1 MRVAA
6 LVILIMVFSP
16 FGHAL
21 AEGEDVGSATI
32 VVDDVMQS
40 YSRTVQIAFDRVSDM
55 GLYDEETLD
64 GVDSWLVVTGVAME
78 DHPHTEAQPD
88 EIEPVALLR
97 GSFIWTFEDSR
108 GALGKLTKSFEKGEI
123 ESFSPLIESSFSPRF
138 EPNDPFFD
146 DQWHLNNSGQTSGVA
161 GEDANVMGV
170 WDSFNG
176 SGVLISVIDDGVEHS
191 HPDLSDNYMA
201 VHSYDWCDDDPD
213 PDPNSN
219 DGHGTAVAGVAA
231 GSGNN
236 SIGVTGAAFGASIAG
251 HRLIACG
258 FSDSTAADALSHH
271 NGEIDIYSNSWGP
284 FDSGDILD
292 GPGPITVAAMED
304 SVYNGRSGLGNIYT
318 WAAGN
323 GLDADDNSNYDG
335 YSNSRY
341 SIAVA
346 AITHYGEQ
354 SWYSEPGANILVTA
368 HSNGGDPTYE
378 GITTTDIT
386 GSGGY
391 SGGDVTHDFGGT
403 SSATPLVSGVIALV
417 LEANP
422 SLTWRDVQN
431 ILVHSSRKNDASDPS
446 WNTNGA
452 GHDVS
457 HKFGFGAVDAGAA
470 VSLAQNWSSSG
481 EEYNASFGPFT
492 PNLEIDNGPF
502 TWTEMNLSVPI
513 DLRLESIDV
522 VVDITHDARGELD
535 IVLQSPSGHESWLA
549 EEHSDNN
556 ADYGNWRFGTV
567 QHWDESS
574 QGDWKLKVRDT
585 VTGSNSGTINSWE
598 VIFHGVGNVTD
609 FDGDGWPDFNDED
622 DDNDGWGDS
631 VEQGC
636 STDPLD
642 NSSTPMDTDADGEC
656 DFLDDDDDNDGWG
669 DSVEQGCSTDP
680 LDNSSTPMDTDADGD
695 CDSLDDDDDGDGFFD
710 TVEESCDTDPLD
722 NSSTP
727 TDTDA
732 DGDCDFLDDDD
743 DGDGLSDHNETQM
756 HRTDPLDP
764 DTDGDQLD
772 DYEEI
777 VVYGTNAVNPD
788 TDDEGL
794 NDYEEV
800 VVYGTNPNSADS
812 DGDGLNDYDEVL
824 NLWIGLSDP
833 LVFDPDNDSDEY
845 YHFEDCDDEDAGA
858 NPGMQE
864 LLNGKDDDCDGL
876 EDEGY
881 NQSDR
886 DGDGLTDWE
895 EFHVYG
901 TSTISSDSD
910 GDGLS
915 DEQEVLVYGS
925 DPLAADLDSDGDGAY
940 WFEDCDDNDS
950 SFAPGAPEVLDGL
963 DNDCDEESDEDF
975 LWIDSDGDG
984 ITDYSE
990 FHSFSTDPASGDSD
1004 GDGLPDGVELNE
1016 MMSDPL
1022 VADPDADQDGWYHFQ
1037 DCDDDD
1043 FERAPERPEDLDG
1056 KDNDCDEVVDE
1067 DFYDLDTDG
1076 DGLSDYS
1083 EYHNYSTMFDSAD
1096 SDQDGVDDGTE
1107 VARGLSS
1114 PNFPDYDSD
1123 NDGFYEYEDC
1133 NDLVGSIF
1141 PGATEQWNGID
1152 DDCDDEVDEL
1162 VNRLELV
1169 IANHEK
1175 SSGTVFLS
1183 NREIY
1188 DGPYRFESGPL
1199 NWDSANES
1207 FWISLTGIRP
1217 SLGATISW
1225 SMSGYSLE
1233 MNSSDDGRV
1242 VSLLPIDCKSPDGNL
1257 QVQVCDE
1264 GVSVQKIRAVISEG
1278 GYDTEIEWDVIVSTW
1293 VEPESEN
1300 RLISMVSSPSGIVGI
1315 VALLVGLTGGGAII
1329 GAGISRKRDLQ
1340 EALEAYG
1347 VSPERLAISPENKGI
1362 DLPEAPSFSWSN
1374 DEI

>member
-1 MRVAA
+1 MRVTS
-6 LVILIMVFSP
+6 LVIVIIVFAP
-16 FGHAL
+16 FGQVL
-21 AEGEDVGSATI
+21 AEEENVGGTPL
-32 VVDDVMQS
+32 VVNEVMQS
-40 YSRTVQIAFDRVSDM
+40 YSRTVQIAFERVSNMD
-55 GLYDEETLD
+55 LYDEDSLEQ
-64 GVDSWLVVTGVAME
+64 VESWLVVTGVDIE
-78 DHPHTEAQPD
+78 NHHKTEARPD
-88 EIEPVALLR
+88 EIEPVTLLR
-97 GSFIWTFEDSR
+97 GSFIWTFDDSR
-108 GALGKLTKSFEKGEI
+108 DALGDLTKSFEKGEI
-123 ESFSPLIESSFSPRF
+123 ESFSPLMEKYFSTRF
-138 EPNDPFFD
+138 EPNDPYFD
-146 DQWHLNNSGQTSGVA
+146 DQWHLNNSGQTSGVT
-161 GEDANVMGV
+161 GEDANVTGV

-176 SGVLISVIDDGVEHS
+176 SGVVISVIDDGVEHS
-191 HPDLSDNYMA
+191 HPDLSDNYVSA
-201 VHSYDWCDDDPD
+201 HSYDWCGDDAD
-213 PDPNSN
+213 PDPNSS

-231 GSGNN
+231 GTGNN

-258 FSDSTAADALSHH
+258 FSDSTSADALSYH
-271 NGEIDIYSNSWGP
+271 NGDIDIYSNSWGP
-284 FDSGDILD
+284 FDSGNILE
-292 GPGPITVAAMED
+292 GPGPITIAAIED
-304 SVYNGRSGLGNIYT
+304 SIYNGRSGLGNIYT

-368 HSNGGDPTYE
+368 HSNGGAPNYE

-386 GSGGY
+386 GTGGY
-391 SGGDVTHDFGGT
+391 GGGDVTHDFGGT

-422 SLTWRDVQN
+422 TLTWRDVQN
-431 ILVHSSRKNDASDPS
+431 ILVHSSRKNDANDSS
-446 WNTNGA
+446 WSLNGA

-481 EEYNASFGPFT
+481 EEINASFGPFT
-492 PNLEIDNGPF
+492 PNLEIDNGPS
-502 TWTEMNLSVPI
+502 TWTEFNLSVPI

-549 EEHSDNN
+549 EEHTDNN
-556 ADYGNWRFGTV
+556 EDYANWRFGTV

-574 QGDWKLKVRDT
+574 QGDWKLKVRDS
-585 VTGSNSGTINSWE
+585 VLGSNSGTVNSWE

-609 FDGDGWPDFNDED
+609 FDGDGWPDYNDQD
-622 DDNDGWGDS
+622 DDNDGWGDLS
-631 VEQGC
+631 EQGC

-642 NSSTPMDTDADGEC
+642 NSSTP
-656 DFLDDDDDNDGWG
+656 
-669 DSVEQGCSTDP
+669 
-680 LDNSSTPMDTDADGD
+680 
-695 CDSLDDDDDGDGFFD
+695 
-710 TVEESCDTDPLD
+710 
-722 NSSTP
+722 
-727 TDTDA
+727 TDTDS

-743 DGDGLSDHNETQM
+743 DGDGLDDYNETQF

-764 DTDGDQLD
+764 DTDGDLLN

-777 VVYGTNAVNPD
+777 VVYGTNAVLPD
-788 TDDEGL
+788 TDNEGL
-794 NDYEEV
+794 DDYEEV
-800 VVYGTNPNSADS
+800 IIYGTNPNSIDS
-812 DGDGLNDYDEVL
+812 DGDGLNDYEEVL
-824 NLWIGLSDP
+824 NWWLGVSDP

-864 LLNGKDDDCDGL
+864 LLNGKDDDCDGW
-876 EDEGY
+876 EDEGF
-881 NQSDR
+881 NESDQ
-886 DGDGLTDWE
+886 DGDGLSDWE

-901 TSTISSDSD
+901 TSTISPDSD
-910 GDGLS
+910 GDGIS

-925 DPLAADLDSDGDGAY
+925 NPLTVDLDSDGDGAY
-940 WFEDCDDNDS
+940 WFEDCNDNDS
-950 SFAPGAPEVLDGL
+950 SFAPGVPEILDGL
-963 DNDCDEESDEDF
+963 DNDCDGENDEDF
-975 LWIDSDGDG
+975 FWTDSDGDG
-984 ITDYSE
+984 ITDYAE
-990 FHSFSTDPASGDSD
+990 FHLFSTDPANGDSD
-1004 GDGLPDGVELNE
+1004 GDGLPDGVELSE

-1022 VADPDADQDGWYHFQ
+1022 VADPDSDLDGWYHFQ
-1037 DCDDDD
+1037 DCDDND
-1043 FERAPERPEDLDG
+1043 FERAPERPEELDG

-1083 EYHNYSTMFDSAD
+1083 EFHNYSTMFDSAD

-1107 VARGLSS
+1107 IARGLSS
-1114 PNFPDYDSD
+1114 PVFPDYDKD

-1133 NDLVGSIF
+1133 DDLVGRIF
-1141 PGATEQWNGID
+1141 PGAIEQWNGVD
-1152 DDCDDEVDEL
+1152 DDCDGEKDEF
-1162 VNRLELV
+1162 VNRLDLV
-1169 IANHEK
+1169 LTNHEK
-1175 SSGTVFLS
+1175 ASGTVFLS

-1188 DGPYRFESGPL
+1188 DGPYYYESVPL
-1199 NWDSANES
+1199 QWDSANES
-1207 FWISLTGIRP
+1207 FLISLSGIQP

-1233 MNSSDDGRV
+1233 MNASENGMEIL
-1242 VSLLPIDCKSPDGNL
+1242 LLPINCKSPISNL
-1257 QVQVCDE
+1257 QIQVCDE
-1264 GVSVQKIRAVISEG
+1264 ETSVQRIRAVISEG
-1278 GYDTEIEWDVIVSTW
+1278 GYDTEIEWSLIVSTW
-1293 VEPESEN
+1293 VEPEYEN
-1300 RLISMVSSPSGIVGI
+1300 MFLSTISSPSGIVATIVLLIGI
-1315 VALLVGLTGGGAII
+1315 AGGGAMI
-1329 GAGISRKRDLQ
+1329 GAKISRSRELQ

-1347 VSPERLAISPENKGI
+1347 VSPERLAIRPENKGI

>member
-1 MRVAA
+1 MRVAS
-6 LVILIMVFSP
+6 LIITIMVFAP
-16 FGHAL
+16 FGQAL
-21 AEGEDVGSATI
+21 AEVGDVDSAPI

-40 YSRTVQIAFDRVSDM
+40 YSRTVQIAFERVSDM
-55 GLYDEETLD
+55 SLYDGDDLA
-64 GVDSWLVVTGVAME
+64 GVNSWLVVSGVAME
-78 DHPHTEAQPD
+78 NHRYTEAQPD
-88 EIEPVALLR
+88 EIESLALLK
-97 GSFIWTFEDSR
+97 GSYIWTFDDSR
-108 GALGKLTKSFEKGEI
+108 TALGVLTESFEKGEI
-123 ESFSPLIESSFSPRF
+123 ESFSPLIERTFSPRF
-138 EPNDPFFD
+138 EPNDPYFD
-146 DQWHLNNSGQTSGVA
+146 DQWHLNNSGQTSGEV

-176 SGVLISVIDDGVEHS
+176 SEVVISVIDDGVEHS
-191 HPDLSDNYMA
+191 HPDLSDNYLSA
-201 VHSYDWCDDDPD
+201 HSYDWCGDDPD
-213 PDPNSN
+213 PNPSSS

-231 GSGNN
+231 GTGNN

-258 FSDSTAADALSHH
+258 FSDSTSAEALSYH

-284 FDSGDILD
+284 FDSGNILD
-292 GPGPITVAAMED
+292 GPGPITIAAIED

-323 GLDADDNSNYDG
+323 GLESDDNSNYDG

-341 SIAVA
+341 TIAVA
-346 AITHYGEQ
+346 AISHYGEQ

-368 HSNGGDPTYE
+368 HSNGGIPQGNYE

-391 SGGDVTHDFGGT
+391 EGGDVTHDFGGT

-422 SLTWRDVQN
+422 DLTWRDVQN
-431 ILVHSSRKNDASDPS
+431 ILVHSARKNDANDSS
-446 WNTNGA
+446 WNMNGA

-481 EEYNASFGPFT
+481 EESNASFGPYT
-492 PNLEIDNGPF
+492 PNTGIDNGPS
-502 TWTEMNLSVPI
+502 TWTEFNLSVPV

-522 VVDITHDARGELD
+522 IVDITHGARGELD

-549 EEHSDNN
+549 EEHTDNN
-556 ADYGNWRFGTV
+556 ADYSNWRFGTV

-574 QGDWKLKVRDT
+574 QGEWKLKVRDA
-585 VTGSNSGTINSWE
+585 VSGSNSGTVNSWE
-598 VIFHGVGNVTD
+598 VILHGVGNVTD
-609 FDGDGWPDFNDED
+609 FDGDGWPDYNDED
-622 DDNDGWGDS
+622 DDNDGWNDTA
-631 VEQGC
+631 EQSC
-636 STDPLD
+636 S
-642 NSSTPMDTDADGEC
+642 
-656 DFLDDDDDNDGWG
+656 
-669 DSVEQGCSTDP
+669 
-680 LDNSSTPMDTDADGD
+680 
-695 CDSLDDDDDGDGFFD
+695 
-710 TVEESCDTDPLD
+710 TDPLD

-727 TDTDA
+727 TDTDS

-743 DGDGLSDHNETQM
+743 DGDGLSDYNETQN
-756 HRTDPLDP
+756 HKTDPLDP
-764 DTDGDQLD
+764 DTDGDLLN

-777 VVYGTNAVNPD
+777 VVYGTNAINSD
-788 TDDEGL
+788 TDYEGL
-794 NDYEEV
+794 DDYEEV
-800 VVYGTNPNSADS
+800 IIYGTNPNSEDS
-812 DGDGLNDYDEVL
+812 DGDGLNDYDEVV
-824 NLWIGLSDP
+824 NWLSDP
-833 LVFDPDNDSDEY
+833 LTFDPDNDSDEY
-845 YHFEDCDDEDAGA
+845 YHFIDCDDDDASV

-881 NQSDR
+881 NESDQ
-886 DGDGLTDWE
+886 
-895 EFHVYG
+895 
-901 TSTISSDSD
+901 D

-915 DEQEVLVYGS
+915 DWDEFHVHGTSPINPDSDDDGISDDQEVEVYGS
-925 DPLAADLDSDGDGAY
+925 DPLTVDLDNDGDGAY

-950 SFAPGAPEVLDGL
+950 SFAPGVPEILDGM

-990 FHSFSTDPASGDSD
+990 FHYFYTDPGNGDSD

-1022 VADPDADQDGWYHFQ
+1022 VADPDADLDGWYHFQ

-1043 FERAPERPEDLDG
+1043 FERAPERPEELDG
-1056 KDNDCDEVVDE
+1056 KDNDCDEDVDE
-1067 DFYDLDTDG
+1067 DFHDIDTDG

-1114 PNFPDYDSD
+1114 PVLADYDRD

-1133 NDLVGSIF
+1133 DDFVGSTF
-1141 PGATEQWNGID
+1141 PGAVEQWNGID
-1152 DDCDDEVDEL
+1152 DDCDEVKDEF
-1162 VNRLELV
+1162 VNRLDLV
-1169 IANHEK
+1169 LANYEK
-1175 SSGTVFLS
+1175 SGGTVYLS
-1183 NREIY
+1183 NGEIY
-1188 DGPYRFESGPL
+1188 DGPYSYEEML
-1199 NWDSANES
+1199 AHWDSANES
-1207 FWISLTGIRP
+1207 FGISLSGIQ
-1217 SLGATISW
+1217 SSVDAVISW

-1233 MNSSDDGRV
+1233 MNTSDSGKEIL
-1242 VSLLPIDCKSPDGNL
+1242 LLPINCKSRISDL

-1264 GVSVQKIRAVISEG
+1264 GASLQKIRAVILEG
-1278 GYDTEIEWDVIVSTW
+1278 EYVTEIEWSVMVSTW

-1300 RLISMVSSPSGIVGI
+1300 RFFSAISSPAGIIGIV
-1315 VALLVGLTGGGAII
+1315 VLLIGLTGGGALV
-1329 GAGISRKRDLQ
+1329 GARISRARELQ

-1347 VSPERLAISPENKGI
+1347 VSPERLAIRPENKGVE
-1362 DLPEAPSFSWSN
+1362 LPEAPTFSWSN

>member
-1 MRVAA
+1 MRVVS
-6 LVILIMVFSP
+6 LVIMMVVFAP
-16 FGHAL
+16 FGQVL
-21 AEGEDVGSATI
+21 AESDDVGSAP
-32 VVDDVMQS
+32 VVVTDVMKS
-40 YSRTVQIAFDRVSDM
+40 YSRTIQVAFDRVSDLGM
-55 GLYDEETLD
+55 YDKDSLAE
-64 GVDSWLVVTGVAME
+64 VNSWLVVTGVRME
-78 DHPHTEAQPD
+78 DHHNTLAKPD
-88 EIEPVALLR
+88 DSEPVEVLK
-97 GSFIWTFEDSR
+97 GSYIWTFDDSTK
-108 GALGKLTKSFEKGEI
+108 AVEVLTKSFEKGEI
-123 ESFSPLIESSFSPRF
+123 ESFSPLIEKFFSPRF
-138 EPNDPFFD
+138 EPNDPYFD

-176 SGVLISVIDDGVEHS
+176 SGVVISVIDDGVEHS
-191 HPDLSDNYMA
+191 HPDLSDNYVS
-201 VHSYDWCDDDPD
+201 VHSYDWCGDDSD
-213 PDPNSN
+213 PDPNSS

-231 GSGNN
+231 GTGNN

-258 FSDSTAADALSHH
+258 FSDSTGADALSYH
-271 NGEIDIYSNSWGP
+271 NAGIDIYSNSWGP
-284 FDSGDILD
+284 FDSGNILD
-292 GPGPITVAAMED
+292 GPGPITIAAIED
-304 SVYNGRSGLGNIYT
+304 SIYNGRSGLGNIYT

-368 HSNGGDPTYE
+368 HSNGGTPTYE

-386 GSGGY
+386 GNGGY
-391 SGGDVTHDFGGT
+391 DGGDVTHDFGGT

-422 SLTWRDVQN
+422 DLTWRDVQN
-431 ILVHSSRKNDASDPS
+431 ILVHSSRKNDANDSS
-446 WNTNGA
+446 WIVNGA

-481 EEYNASFGPFT
+481 EETNASFGPYT
-492 PNLEIDNGPF
+492 SNVDIDNGPSS
-502 TWTEMNLSVPI
+502 WTEFNLSVPV
-513 DLRLESIDV
+513 DLRLESIDIF
-522 VVDITHDARGELD
+522 VDITHDARGELD
-535 IVLQSPSGHESWLA
+535 IVLQSPNGHESWLA
-549 EEHSDNN
+549 EEHTDNN
-556 ADYGNWRFGTV
+556 ADYSNWRFGTV

-574 QGDWKLKVRDT
+574 QGDWKLKVRDS
-585 VTGSNSGTINSWE
+585 VSGSNSGTVNSWE

-609 FDGDGWPDFNDED
+609 FDGDGWPDYNDED
-622 DDNDGWGDS
+622 DDNDGWNDTA
-631 VEQGC
+631 EQSC
-636 STDPLD
+636 S
-642 NSSTPMDTDADGEC
+642 
-656 DFLDDDDDNDGWG
+656 
-669 DSVEQGCSTDP
+669 
-680 LDNSSTPMDTDADGD
+680 
-695 CDSLDDDDDGDGFFD
+695 
-710 TVEESCDTDPLD
+710 TDPLD

-727 TDTDA
+727 TDTDS

-743 DGDGLSDHNETQM
+743 DGDGLSDYNETQF
-756 HRTDPLDP
+756 HKTNPLDP
-764 DTDGDQLD
+764 DTDGDILN

-777 VVYGTNAVNPD
+777 VVYGTNAIDPD
-788 TDDEGL
+788 TDNEGL
-794 NDYEEV
+794 DDYEEV
-800 VVYGTNPNSADS
+800 MIHGTNPNSEDS
-812 DGDGLNDYDEVL
+812 DGDGLNDYDEVV
-824 NLWIGLSDP
+824 NWLSDP
-833 LVFDPDNDSDEY
+833 LTFDPDNDSDEY
-845 YHFEDCDDEDAGA
+845 YHFIDCDDEDASV

-864 LLNGKDDDCDGL
+864 LLNGKDDDCDGS

-881 NQSDR
+881 NESDQ
-886 DGDGLTDWE
+886 DGDGLPDWD
-895 EFHVYG
+895 EFHLYG
-901 TSTISSDSD
+901 TSPNSTDSD
-910 GDGLS
+910 GDGIS
-915 DEQEVLVYGS
+915 DDQEIEVYGS
-925 DPLAADLDSDGDGAY
+925 DPLTVDLDVDGDGAY

-950 SFAPGAPEVLDGL
+950 SFAPGVPEILDGM

-990 FHSFSTDPASGDSD
+990 FHYFSTDPGDGDTD
-1004 GDGLPDGVELNE
+1004 GDGIPDGTELNE

-1022 VADPDADQDGWYHFQ
+1022 VADPDADLDGWYHFQ
-1037 DCDDDD
+1037 DCDDED

-1056 KDNDCDEVVDE
+1056 KDNDCDDVIDE

-1114 PNFPDYDSD
+1114 PVFTDYDRD

-1133 NDLVGSIF
+1133 DDLVGSTF
-1141 PGATEQWNGID
+1141 PGAIEQWNGID
-1152 DDCDDEVDEL
+1152 DDCDEDIDEF
-1162 VNRLELV
+1162 VNRLDQ
-1169 IANHEK
+1169 IFANYGK
-1175 SSGTVFLS
+1175 SSGTVYLS
-1183 NREIY
+1183 NGEIY
-1188 DGPYRFESGPL
+1188 DGPHSYEDLPVH
-1199 NWDSANES
+1199 WDSANES
-1207 FWISLTGIRP
+1207 FGVTISGIQ
-1217 SLGATISW
+1217 SSVGATIHW

-1233 MNSSDDGRV
+1233 INTSDSGKEIL
-1242 VSLLPIDCKSPDGNL
+1242 LLPINCKDPMSDL
-1257 QVQVCDE
+1257 QIQVCDE
-1264 GVSVQKIRAVISEG
+1264 GVSVQKIKAVVSEG
-1278 GYDTEIEWDVIVSTW
+1278 GYVTEIEWNIMVSTW

-1300 RLISMVSSPSGIVGI
+1300 RIISMVSSPAGIIGIV
-1315 VALLVGLTGGGAII
+1315 VLLIGLTGGGALI
-1329 GAGISRKRDLQ
+1329 GTRISRARELQ

-1347 VSPERLAISPENKGI
+1347 VSPERLAIRPENKGV

>member
-1 MRVAA
+1 MRVTS
-6 LVILIMVFSP
+6 LVIVIIVFAP
-16 FGHAL
+16 FGQVL
-21 AEGEDVGSATI
+21 AEEENVGGTPL
-32 VVDDVMQS
+32 VVNEVMQS
-40 YSRTVQIAFDRVSDM
+40 YSRTVQIAFERVSNMD
-55 GLYDEETLD
+55 LYDEDSLEQ
-64 GVDSWLVVTGVAME
+64 VESWLVVTGVDIE
-78 DHPHTEAQPD
+78 NHHKTEARPD
-88 EIEPVALLR
+88 EIEPVTLLR
-97 GSFIWTFEDSR
+97 GSFIWTFDDSR
-108 GALGKLTKSFEKGEI
+108 GALGDLTKSFEKGEI
-123 ESFSPLIESSFSPRF
+123 ESFSPLMEKYFSTRF
-138 EPNDPFFD
+138 EPNDPYFD
-146 DQWHLNNSGQTSGVA
+146 DQWHLNNSGQTSGVT
-161 GEDANVMGV
+161 GEDANVTGV

-176 SGVLISVIDDGVEHS
+176 SGVVISVIDDGVEHS
-191 HPDLSDNYMA
+191 HPDLSDNYVSA
-201 VHSYDWCDDDPD
+201 HSYDWCGDDAD
-213 PDPNSN
+213 PDPNSS

-231 GSGNN
+231 GTGNN

-258 FSDSTAADALSHH
+258 FSDSTSADALSYH
-271 NGEIDIYSNSWGP
+271 NGDIDIYSNSWGP
-284 FDSGDILD
+284 FDSGNILE
-292 GPGPITVAAMED
+292 GPGPITIAAIED
-304 SVYNGRSGLGNIYT
+304 SIYNGRSGLGNIYT

-368 HSNGGDPTYE
+368 HSNGGAPNYE

-386 GSGGY
+386 GTGGY
-391 SGGDVTHDFGGT
+391 GGGDVTHDFGGT

-422 SLTWRDVQN
+422 TLTWRDVQN
-431 ILVHSSRKNDASDPS
+431 ILVHSSRKNDANDSS
-446 WNTNGA
+446 WSLNGA

-481 EEYNASFGPFT
+481 EEINASFGPFT
-492 PNLEIDNGPF
+492 PNLEIDNGPS
-502 TWTEMNLSVPI
+502 TWTEFNLSVPI

-549 EEHSDNN
+549 EEHTDNN
-556 ADYGNWRFGTV
+556 EDYANWRFGTV

-574 QGDWKLKVRDT
+574 QGDWKLKVRDS
-585 VTGSNSGTINSWE
+585 VLGSNSGTVNSWE

-609 FDGDGWPDFNDED
+609 FDGDGWPDYNDQD
-622 DDNDGWGDS
+622 DDNDGWGDLS
-631 VEQGC
+631 EQGC

-642 NSSTPMDTDADGEC
+642 NSSTP
-656 DFLDDDDDNDGWG
+656 
-669 DSVEQGCSTDP
+669 
-680 LDNSSTPMDTDADGD
+680 
-695 CDSLDDDDDGDGFFD
+695 
-710 TVEESCDTDPLD
+710 
-722 NSSTP
+722 
-727 TDTDA
+727 TDTDS

-743 DGDGLSDHNETQM
+743 DGDGLDDYNETQF

-764 DTDGDQLD
+764 DTDGDLLN

-777 VVYGTNAVNPD
+777 VVYGTNAVLPD
-788 TDDEGL
+788 TDNEGL
-794 NDYEEV
+794 DDYEEV
-800 VVYGTNPNSADS
+800 IIYGTNPNSIDS
-812 DGDGLNDYDEVL
+812 DGDGLNDYEEVL
-824 NLWIGLSDP
+824 NWWLGVSDP

-864 LLNGKDDDCDGL
+864 LLNGKDDDCDGW
-876 EDEGY
+876 EDEGF
-881 NQSDR
+881 NESDQ
-886 DGDGLTDWE
+886 DGDGLSDWE

-901 TSTISSDSD
+901 TSTISPDSD
-910 GDGLS
+910 GDGIS

-925 DPLAADLDSDGDGAY
+925 NPLTVDLDSDGDGAY
-940 WFEDCDDNDS
+940 WFEDCNDNDS
-950 SFAPGAPEVLDGL
+950 SFAPGVPEILDGL
-963 DNDCDEESDEDF
+963 DNDCDGENDEDF
-975 LWIDSDGDG
+975 FWTDSDGDG
-984 ITDYSE
+984 ITDYAE
-990 FHSFSTDPASGDSD
+990 FHLFSTDPANGDSD
-1004 GDGLPDGVELNE
+1004 GDGLPDGVELSE

-1022 VADPDADQDGWYHFQ
+1022 VADPDSDLDGWYHFQ
-1037 DCDDDD
+1037 DCDDND
-1043 FERAPERPEDLDG
+1043 FERAPERPEELDG

-1083 EYHNYSTMFDSAD
+1083 EFHNYSTMFDSAD

-1107 VARGLSS
+1107 IARGLSS
-1114 PNFPDYDSD
+1114 PVFPDYDKD

-1133 NDLVGSIF
+1133 DDLVGRIF
-1141 PGATEQWNGID
+1141 PGAIEQWNGVD
-1152 DDCDDEVDEL
+1152 DDCDGEKDEF
-1162 VNRLELV
+1162 VNRLDLV
-1169 IANHEK
+1169 LTNHEK
-1175 SSGTVFLS
+1175 ASGTVFLS

-1188 DGPYRFESGPL
+1188 DGPYYYESVPL
-1199 NWDSANES
+1199 QWDSANES
-1207 FWISLTGIRP
+1207 FLISLSGIQP

-1233 MNSSDDGRV
+1233 MNASENGMEIL
-1242 VSLLPIDCKSPDGNL
+1242 LLPINCKSPISNL
-1257 QVQVCDE
+1257 QIQVCDE
-1264 GVSVQKIRAVISEG
+1264 ETSVQRIRAVISEG
-1278 GYDTEIEWDVIVSTW
+1278 GYDTEIEWSLIVSTW
-1293 VEPESEN
+1293 VEPEYEN
-1300 RLISMVSSPSGIVGI
+1300 MFLSTISSPSGIVATIVLLIGI
-1315 VALLVGLTGGGAII
+1315 AGGGAMI
-1329 GAGISRKRDLQ
+1329 GAKISRSRELQ

-1347 VSPERLAISPENKGI
+1347 VSPERLAIRPENKGI